1 MGIDIALTSEGS
13 IRVECGEEVLEV
25 PLHRLILRG
34 RDANSTSAS
43 SPRRLVPDSTSGK
56 VADKNILSGGS
67 GSKAEPPPG
76 GRPSNGPSAGRPSN
90 GPTIAGIVA
99 SRTSGSL
106 PPDAFTLEQSNSPQ
120 SCEWLSELASMD
132 FETAYEQI
140 AQLKQDRASGAHFF
154 IDVRMAPRTAP
165 EKFHIAGLHRFLLDS
180 DLGVTGFRLLL
191 DPNDE

>member
-1 MGIDIALTSEGS
+1 MGIDVALTSEGS

-67 GSKAEPPPG
+67 DSKAEPPPG
-76 GRPSNGPSAGRPSN
+76 GRPSN

-106 PPDAFTLEQSNSPQ
+106 PPDAYSLEQSNSPQ

-132 FETAYEQI
+132 FQTAYEQI